1 MTSPGQITIE
11 LGRLITNVDKEKNRI
26 DDEDELL
33 AAARR
38 SLSEDHPNPERRDCP
53 EPEAIRL
60 LALDPTKADRLLHL
74 HLTIC
79 SPCFRLYSQYLAEA
93 REGGKGREPSR

>member
-1 MTSPGQITIE
+1 MTNLNGS
-11 LGRLITNVDKEKNRI
+11 RLNRNVDNEKDRI
-26 DDEDELL
+26 DKEDELL

-38 SLSEDHPNPERRDCP
+38 SLSEDHPNPERRNCP

-60 LALDPTKADRLLHL
+60 LALDPTKADRLLNL
-74 HLTIC
+74 HLTTC

-93 REGGKGREPSR
+93 RVGTKDREAFT

>member
-1 MTSPGQITIE
+1 MD
-11 LGRLITNVDKEKNRI
+11 NEKDRI

-33 AAARR
+33 AAARQ
-38 SLSEDHPNPERRDCP
+38 SLSEDHPNPERSGCP

-60 LALDPTKADRLLHL
+60 LALDPTKADSVLNL

-79 SPCFRLYSQYLAEA
+79 SPCFRLFTQYLAEA
-93 REGGKGREPSR
+93 REGTKGREAFT

>member
-1 MTSPGQITIE
+1 MGNE
-11 LGRLITNVDKEKNRI
+11 RDRFEN
-26 DDEDELL
+26 EDELL

-53 EPEAIRL
+53 PPEAIRL
-60 LALDPTKADRLLHL
+60 LALDPMKVDSTLNL

-79 SPCFRLYSQYLAEA
+79 SPCFRLYSDYLAEA
-93 REGGKGREPSR
+93 RHGGKGPVGPS